1 MANNYSGSNQK
12 PQGYNDTSNVKGS
25 VDGASRM
32 KPVIGNRKPAGTDKK
47 K

>member
-1 MANNYSGSNQK
+1 MTNNYSHSNPK
-12 PQGYNDTSNVKGS
+12 PQSYNDTSNVRGS